1 MEAFTE
7 NPGLRHIGE
16 KILGNLDFKTQLSC
30 RLVNKSWYQILED
43 EAEKSKIDL
52 NDMIE
57 SILQSMTP
65 SDENRKS
72 PRIEFERLSTA
83 TNWFNYVLA
92 VFSKVYNPWIS
103 IYLQKHIKYQIKN
116 GFPSYTL
123 EYFVLHRHVKMVDF
137 ILKENLHQII
147 KDATTCEPIFDEVDF
162 NQALKLAI
170 ENKDIEIVDCLK
182 NLTIAA

>member
-1 MEAFTE
+1 ME
-7 NPGLRHIGE
+7 
-16 KILGNLDFKTQLSC
+16 
-30 RLVNKSWYQILED
+30 
-43 EAEKSKIDL
+43 
-52 NDMIE
+52 
-57 SILQSMTP
+57 
-65 SDENRKS
+65 
-72 PRIEFERLSTA
+72 
-83 TNWFNYVLA
+83 NYHQKEYSALA
-92 VFSKVYNPWIS
+92 VFSKVYNPWIN

-147 KDATTCEPIFDEVDF
+147 KDASTCEPIFDEVDF